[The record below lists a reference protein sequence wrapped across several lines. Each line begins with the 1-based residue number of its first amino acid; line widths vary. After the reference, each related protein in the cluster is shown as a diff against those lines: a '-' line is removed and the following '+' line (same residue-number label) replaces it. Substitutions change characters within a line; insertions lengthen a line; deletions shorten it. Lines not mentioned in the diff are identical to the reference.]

1 MQKVTTMNYFVYMMT
16 NVNNRVLY
24 IGVTSDLP
32 KRVYEHKHHL
42 DKSGF
47 TSQYNVEKL
56 VYYECTQDI
65 NAAIA
70 REKQLK
76 GWTRSKKNFLVAQ
89 LNPEWKDLYTSI
101 L

>member
-1 MQKVTTMNYFVYMMT
+1 MNYFVYIMT
-16 NVNNRVLY
+16 NSNNRVMY

-32 KRVYEHKHHL
+32 KRVYAHKHHL
-42 DKSGF
+42 DKHSF
-47 TSQYNVEKL
+47 TDQYNVEKP
-56 VYYECTQDI
+56 VYYESTPDI

-76 GWTRSKKNFLVAQ
+76 GWVRKKKDWLVAQ
-89 LNPEWKDLYTSI
+89 MNPEWNDLYASI